1 MSATFSISNFGN
13 GNVTPI
19 DGNPLTIQSDHAS
32 EKRL

>member
-13 GNVTPI
+13 GNVTAI
-19 DGNPLTIQSDHAS
+19 DGNTLTIQLDRAG

>member
-13 GNVTPI
+13 GNVTAI
-19 DGNPLTIQSDHAS
+19 DGNTRTIQSHRAG